1 MSRPLTQ
8 DQLDLLRIFASAPG
22 NRICPGE
29 GVQIPKAGR
38 KLLAGLVDRG
48 DLSKAV
54 FDDGPVWTLTAQGMV
69 EVDNDA

>member
-1 MSRPLTQ
+1 MTRRLTQ
-8 DQLDLLRIFASAPG
+8 PELDLLRIFASAPG

-38 KLLAGLVDRG
+38 KLLAGLVGLG
-48 DLSKAV
+48 DLSMAV

-69 EVDNDA
+69 EVDNG

>member
-29 GVQIPKAGR
+29 GVKIPKAGR
-38 KLLAGLVDRG
+38 KLIRGLVNG
-48 DLSKAV
+48 GYLTEAV
-54 FDDGPVWTLTAQGMV
+54 FDDGPTWTLTAAGMV
-69 EVDNDA
+69 EVDNG